1 LTQLSNWL
9 AGVAALECKGLISY
23 SALAQRRTRD
33 GTEVDRKTNTMRI
46 SYAGI
51 VVTICCS
58 LSAAAHAEQLR
69 TGSTAT
75 TQNPVPTPVAA
86 SPAAPPVAP
95 PPSPF
100 VTSEILQPSLDTVQQ
115 TLGQVKIDKWKKGSI
130 RDEAGSDIDQ
140 IQRDLQDN
148 LPPMLKDAD
157 ASQGSLSKVLPVSK
171 HVDALYDVLLRVVE
185 AARFSA
191 PDDQATQLRQ
201 ALSGLGNA
209 RLKLDDRIQERAA
222 AQETQ
227 IHDLRGTVEKQASF
241 KCPAPPPTPV
251 CTTPPPKKPRK
262 KTTSSTST
270 TKTQTNAPAN
280 NPSNPNNSAP
290 ASSTVAPK
298 NGPN

>member
-1 LTQLSNWL
+1 LTQLPDRL
-9 AGVAALECKGLISY
+9 TGAVALERKGLISY
-23 SALAQRRTRD
+23 SAVAPQGTRNAPKW
-33 GTEVDRKTNTMRI
+33 DRKTDTMRI
-46 SYAGI
+46 SNAGI

-58 LSAAAHAEQLR
+58 LSAAACAEQLR
-69 TGSTAT
+69 TGGTAT
-75 TQNPVPTPVAA
+75 TQNTAPTPVAA
-86 SPAAPPVAP
+86 SPATPAVA

-115 TLGQVKIDKWKKGSI
+115 TLGAVKIDKWKRGSI

-148 LPPMLKDAD
+148 LPALMKDAD
-157 ASQGSLSKVLPVSK
+157 ASQGMLSKVLPVSK

-201 ALSGLGNA
+201 ALSGLGTA
-209 RLKLDDRIQERAA
+209 RLNLDGHIQERAA

-227 IHDLRGTVEKQASF
+227 IHDLRGVVEKQASF

-280 NPSNPNNSAP
+280 NGSNPSNSTPP
-290 ASSTVAPK
+290 SSTVAPK
-298 NGPN
+298 NPPN

>member
-1 LTQLSNWL
+1 
-9 AGVAALECKGLISY
+9 
-23 SALAQRRTRD
+23 
-33 GTEVDRKTNTMRI
+33 MRI
-46 SYAGI
+46 SNAGI

-58 LSAAAHAEQLR
+58 LSAAACAEQLR

-75 TQNPVPTPVAA
+75 TQNPAPTPVAA
-86 SPAAPPVAP
+86 TPPVAP
-95 PPSPF
+95 PPPPF
-100 VTSEILQPSLDTVQQ
+100 VTSQILQPSLDMLQQ
-115 TLGQVKIDKWKKGSI
+115 TLGAVKIDKWKRGSI
-130 RDEAGSDIDQ
+130 RDEASSDIDQ

-148 LPPMLKDAD
+148 VPPLMKDAD
-157 ASQGSLSKVLPVSK
+157 ASQGTLSKVLPVSK

-201 ALSGLGNA
+201 ALSGLGSA
-209 RLKLDDRIQERAA
+209 RLKLDDHIEERAA

-227 IHDLRGTVEKQASF
+227 IHDLRGAVEKQASF

-262 KTTSSTST
+262 KTTSSSST

-280 NPSNPNNSAP
+280 NSPNPGNSAP
-290 ASSTVAPK
+290 PSSTVAPK